1 MNRLRVLLAD
11 DNLKRLARLKA
22 QLPRDD
28 SCEWMA
34 PVSNLTDAYNI
45 TELHQPDVVA
55 VCENLVMQPE
65 FLMFGALLEA
75 LGLRCVIFGRA
86 GSRYARSNGR
96 AVFAAI
102 DDTDSADAI
111 RSSIIEGCQ
120 AHRMTTRARSSLPT
134 GKVGATATFTRCVV
148 IGSSTGGIEALLS
161 VLSSYPPNCPPTL
174 IVQHIRPEFVA
185 GLVQRL
191 DRHCLAKVSEARE
204 GAPLATGQIYV
215 APEDRRHLVVRAG
228 KTPYCRLV
236 HGEPVSGHRPSVDVL
251 FHSAAALGDGVVGVL
266 LTGMGRDG
274 AEGLLEIRRN
284 GGRTIIQNKHT
295 STVYGMPRA
304 AAEIGAAMQ
313 ELPLPRIGSAIL
325 AACRDSSA
333 LAG

>member
-1 MNRLRVLLAD
+1 MTRLRVLLAD
-11 DNLKRLARLKA
+11 DNLKRLGRLKV
-22 QLPRDD
+22 QLATDD
-28 SCEWMA
+28 SFELMA
-34 PVSNLTDAYNI
+34 PVSNLTDAYNL
-45 TELHQPDVVA
+45 TELNQPDVVA
-55 VCENLVMQPE
+55 VCEELVMRPE

-75 LGLRCVIFGRA
+75 LGLRCVVFGRT
-86 GSRYARSNGR
+86 GSRCARSTGR
-96 AVFAAI
+96 AAFAVI
-102 DDTDSADAI
+102 EDTGNADALRGCIIGKRQVDRMTGRSVSALPAGAGAADTTFI
-111 RSSIIEGCQ
+111 RS
-120 AHRMTTRARSSLPT
+120 
-134 GKVGATATFTRCVV
+134 VV
-148 IGSSTGGIEALLS
+148 IGASTGGIEALLS

-174 IVQHIRPEFVA
+174 IVQHIRPEFVS

-204 GAPLATGQIYV
+204 GALLATGQIYV

-228 KTPYCRLV
+228 RTPYCRLV
-236 HGEPVSGHRPSVDVL
+236 HGEPMSGHRPSVDML
-251 FHSAAALGDGVVGVL
+251 FQSAAALGDGVVGVL

-313 ELPLPRIGSAIL
+313 ELPLSRIGSAIMT
-325 AACRDSSA
+325 ACRGTSV

>member
-1 MNRLRVLLAD
+1 MNRLRVLIAD
-11 DNLKRLARLKA
+11 DNLNRLGRIKV
-22 QLPRDD
+22 QLTAGGSFDL
-28 SCEWMA
+28 MA
-34 PVSNLTDAYNI
+34 PVSNLSDAYNL
-45 TELHQPDVVA
+45 TELHQPDVVV
-55 VCENLVMQPE
+55 VCEELVAQPE

-86 GSRYARSNGR
+86 GSRFARNGGR
-96 AVFAAI
+96 AMFAVM
-102 DDTDSADAI
+102 DDTGNADAI
-111 RSSIIEGCQ
+111 RNCIAGRPP
-120 AHRMTTRARSSLPT
+120 AHRSVERAGTALPAGRHST
-134 GKVGATATFTRCVV
+134 DAPFVRCVV
-148 IGSSTGGIEALLS
+148 IGASTGGIEALLS

-174 IVQHIRPEFVA
+174 IVQHIRPEFVS

-191 DRHCLAKVSEARE
+191 DRHCLARVSEARE
-204 GAPLATGQIYV
+204 GAPLANGQIYV

-228 KTPYCRLV
+228 RTPYCRLV

-284 GGRTIIQNKHT
+284 GGRTIIQDKNT

-325 AACRDSSA
+325 AACRDSNA

>member
-1 MNRLRVLLAD
+1 VNRLRVLLAD
-11 DNLKRLARLKA
+11 HNLKRLGNLKV
-22 QLPRDD
+22 QLAADG
-28 SCEWMA
+28 SFEMMA
-34 PVSNLTDAYNI
+34 PVSNLTDAYNL

-55 VCENLVMQPE
+55 VCEELVMQPE
-65 FLMFGALLEA
+65 FLMFGAMLEA

-86 GSRYARSNGR
+86 GSRYARTGGR
-96 AVFAAI
+96 AMFAEV
-102 DDTDSADAI
+102 DDTGNAGSI
-111 RSSIIEGCQ
+111 RDCIIGKRQ
-120 AHRMTTRARSSLPT
+120 IQRITGRTGSSLP
-134 GKVGATATFTRCVV
+134 VGMGSADPSFARCVV
-148 IGSSTGGIEALLS
+148 IGASTGGIEALLS
-161 VLSSYPPNCPPTL
+161 VLSSYPPKCPPTL
-174 IVQHIRPEFVA
+174 IVQHIRPEFVS

-204 GAPLATGQIYV
+204 GALLASGQVYV

-228 KTPYCRLV
+228 RTPYCRLV
-236 HGEPVSGHRPSVDVL
+236 HGDPVSGHRPSVDVL
-251 FHSAAALGDGVVGVL
+251 FRSAAALGDGVVGVL

-274 AEGLLEIRRN
+274 AEGLLEIRRG
-284 GGRTIIQNKHT
+284 GGRTIIQDKHT

>member
-1 MNRLRVLLAD
+1 MNRFRVLIAD
-11 DNLKRLARLKA
+11 DNLNRLGRIKV
-22 QLPRDD
+22 QLAA
-28 SCEWMA
+28 SGLFELMA
-34 PVSNLTDAYNI
+34 PVSNLTDAYNL
-45 TELHQPDVVA
+45 TELQQPDVVV
-55 VCENLVMQPE
+55 VCEELVAQPE

-86 GSRYARSNGR
+86 GSRFARNGGKAMFAPTDGTANIDAIQNCIVGR
-96 AVFAAI
+96 ALI
-102 DDTDSADAI
+102 DRGGERADA
-111 RSSIIEGCQ
+111 RN
-120 AHRMTTRARSSLPT
+120 
-134 GKVGATATFTRCVV
+134 ATDTPFARCVV

-161 VLSSYPPNCPPTL
+161 VLSSYPPKCPPTL
-174 IVQHIRPEFVA
+174 IVQHIRPEFVS

-191 DRHCLAKVSEARE
+191 DRHCLASVSVARE
-204 GAPLATGQIYV
+204 GAPLTTGQIYV
-215 APEDRRHLVVRAG
+215 APEDRRHLVVRPG
-228 KTPYCRLV
+228 RSPYCRLV

-251 FHSAAALGDGVVGVL
+251 FHSAAALGEGVVGVL

-284 GGRTIIQNKHT
+284 GGRTIVQDKNT

-325 AACRDSSA
+325 AACRDSNA

>member
-11 DNLKRLARLKA
+11 DNPKRLGRLKL
-22 QLPRDD
+22 QLSADD
-28 SCEWMA
+28 SFEMMA
-34 PVSNLTDAYNI
+34 PVSNLSDAYNM
-45 TELHQPDVVA
+45 TELHQPDVFV
-55 VCENLVMQPE
+55 VCEELVMLPE

-75 LGLRCVIFGRA
+75 LGLRCVIFGHA
-86 GSRYARSNGR
+86 DSRYARSGGR
-96 AVFAAI
+96 AMFAVM
-102 DDTDSADAI
+102 DDTGTAESI
-111 RSSIIEGCQ
+111 RDCLNGKRQS
-120 AHRMTTRARSSLPT
+120 HRMAGRA
-134 GKVGATATFTRCVV
+134 GAGLAESTSAADTSFTRCVV
-148 IGSSTGGIEALLS
+148 IGSSTGGIEALVS

-174 IVQHIRPEFVA
+174 IVQHIRPEFVS
-185 GLVQRL
+185 GLVRRL

-204 GAPLATGQIYV
+204 GAPLTTGQVFV

-228 KTPYCRLV
+228 RNAYCRLV
-236 HGEPVSGHRPSVDVL
+236 HGEPVSGHRPSVDML
-251 FHSAAALGDGVVGVL
+251 FHSAAALGGGVVGVL

-284 GGRTIIQNKHT
+284 GGRTIIQDRHT

-325 AACRDSSA
+325 AACRGSNV

>member
-11 DNLKRLARLKA
+11 DNPKRLGRLKV
-22 QLPRDD
+22 QLSVDD
-28 SCEWMA
+28 SLELMA
-34 PVSNLTDAYNI
+34 PVLNLTDAYNL

-55 VCENLVMQPE
+55 VCEELVMQPE

-86 GSRYARSNGR
+86 GSRYARSGGR
-96 AVFAAI
+96 AMFAVF
-102 DDTDSADAI
+102 DDAGDGNAVRDCIVGRRRVQRMPAGTGPSAPASRNNADSSFA
-111 RSSIIEGCQ
+111 
-120 AHRMTTRARSSLPT
+120 
-134 GKVGATATFTRCVV
+134 RCVV

-161 VLSSYPPNCPPTL
+161 VLSVFPANCPPTL
-174 IVQHIRPEFVA
+174 IVQHIRPEFVS

-204 GAPLATGQIYV
+204 GAPMVAGQIYV

-228 KTPYCRLV
+228 RTPYCRLIQ
-236 HGEPVSGHRPSVDVL
+236 GEPVSGHRPSVDVL

-274 AEGLLEIRRN
+274 AEGLLEIRRS
-284 GGRTIIQNKHT
+284 GGRTIVQDKHT

-325 AACRDSSA
+325 MACRDTNA